1 MDLLMFVEKI
11 WSRAE
16 AKKGGKRKEEEKGK
30 ENGDWDTWGNNII

>member
-16 AKKGGKRKEEEKGK
+16 AKKGGKIKENRGK
-30 ENGDWDTWGNNII
+30 ENGDWDTWGNNMI